1 MALRVPRSG
10 FLFGLTSVM
19 GASSLCFAAEPG
31 APGPARVAIVDGKW
45 QIGGEVTH
53 RGSRA
58 EGLLMNVRMVNAT
71 FEDTNDATRPKGFDA
86 EANTAAFIEQI
97 PEYVAHGVRA
107 FTSEPPGRHADYE
120 GAVNS
125 AFEPDG
131 SLRDAYLARVR
142 RVIDAVR
149 APRRGRDSR
158 LLLPA
163 AGPGVTRR
171 GRGARGCRE
180 HGALG
185 PGKRVSKRGPGNRQR
200 VRARRVRSR
209 DCSNR
214 PSGRQN

>member
-1 MALRVPRSG
+1 
-10 FLFGLTSVM
+10 M
-19 GASSLCFAAEPG
+19 GASCLCFAAEPG

-71 FEDTNDATRPKGFDA
+71 FEDTNDATRPAGFDV

-107 FTSEPPGRHADYE
+107 FTLNLQGGMPNYQ

-131 SLRDAYLARVR
+131 SLRDPYLTRVR
-142 RVIDAVR
+142 RVIDAC
-149 APRRGRDSR
+149 AQ
-158 LLLPA
+158 
-163 AGPGVTRR
+163 
-171 GRGARGCRE
+171 
-180 HGALG
+180 HGAAVILG
-185 PGKRVSKRGPGNRQR
+185 CYYQQQDQCYATRTQCARVS
-200 VRARRVRSR
+200 
-209 DCSNR
+209 
-214 PSGRQN
+214 